1 MEGRDEGVQG
11 RAEKSLAEGGR
22 VQRVRCVRCVRDQI
36 TGSLACPHFTLA
48 HCSLTHTH
56 SPTYYSHSHSLTV
69 LLFALYCLTTTTQQ
83 IALILVS
90 THLTS
95 LIIFTITANS
105 QHSSF
110 LPLPAQNSGS
120 KCSSLPRSALFATFC
135 DLVVAVIITAL
146 STMANNHHHSQPP
159 PTHFPD
165 AFSLR
170 R

>member
-11 RAEKSLAEGGR
+11 RAQKSLAEGGECSVCGIR
-22 VQRVRCVRCVRDQI
+22 SQGVWPAL
-36 TGSLACPHFTLA
+36 TLPSLTA
-48 HCSLTHTH
+48 HSLTHTTH
-56 SPTYYSHSHSLTV
+56 SPTYSHSHSLTV

-90 THLTS
+90 THFTS
-95 LIIFTITANS
+95 LIIFTVTANS

-110 LPLPAQNSGS
+110 LPLAAQNSRS
-120 KCSSLPRSALFATFC
+120 KCSSLHRSALFTTFR

-159 PTHFPD
+159 PTYFPD